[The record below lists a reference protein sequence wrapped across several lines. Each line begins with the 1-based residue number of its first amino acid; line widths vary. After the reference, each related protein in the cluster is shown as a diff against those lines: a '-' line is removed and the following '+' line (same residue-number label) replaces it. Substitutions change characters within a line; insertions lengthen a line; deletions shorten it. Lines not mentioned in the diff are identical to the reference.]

1 MVLIHMFVQLITK
14 NMNMNRDREWDF
26 MEEHREDEKSL
37 LATMGI
43 VVRELAIKC
52 PNDQELGKEVRELI
66 KKYKLN
72 TNTNR

>member
-1 MVLIHMFVQLITK
+1 MGVYKSFELQHM
-14 NMNMNRDREWDF
+14 
-26 MEEHREDEKSL
+26 EDEKSL

-66 KKYKLN
+66 KKYQLN
-72 TNTNR
+72 LNM

>member
-1 MVLIHMFVQLITK
+1 MAVI
-14 NMNMNRDREWDF
+14 NRSHEWEVEFDGGKLQ
-26 MEEHREDEKSL
+26 EIEDEKSL

-72 TNTNR
+72 TNTNG

>member
-1 MVLIHMFVQLITK
+1 
-14 NMNMNRDREWDF
+14 MNRDREWDF
-26 MEEHREDEKSL
+26 IIQSTDEKSL

-72 TNTNR
+72 TNTNG

>member
-1 MVLIHMFVQLITK
+1 MQT
-14 NMNMNRDREWDF
+14 MNREREWDF
-26 MEEHREDEKSL
+26 IEDEKSL

-52 PNDQELGKEVRELI
+52 PTDQQLGKEVRELI

-72 TNTNR
+72 TNTNG

>member
-1 MVLIHMFVQLITK
+1 
-14 NMNMNRDREWDF
+14 MNRDREWDF
-26 MEEHREDEKSL
+26 IESFELQQEEDEKSL

-43 VVRELAIKC
+43 MVRELAIKC